1 MESPIVSSSTKEK
14 EILSAKEVMA
24 WLEISR
30 PTLYR
35 LSRDRKISAY
45 KLAGKLFYKRSELLQ
60 AIEAG
65 KIN

>member
-1 MESPIVSSSTKEK
+1 MENRTNDSVKEK
-14 EILSAKEVMA
+14 EILSAKEVMS

-35 LSRDRKISAY
+35 LTRAGKVAAY
-45 KLAGKLFYKRSELLQ
+45 KLAGKLFYKRSELIR

-65 KIN
+65 RIN

>member
-1 MESPIVSSSTKEK
+1 MTESTETIQQK
-14 EILSAKEVMA
+14 EILTAKDVMG

-35 LSRDRKISAY
+35 LTKKGVITAY
-45 KLAGKLFYKRSELLQ
+45 KLTGKLFYKRSEIIE

-65 KIN
+65 RIN